1 MSEYILEY
9 PHKLKFDD
17 VTYMPLGEDE
27 MLNRIYT
34 TLEERK
40 NNKEQRISKPK
51 NTTSKTKKEV
61 PKKPIVNT
69 SEMSEINAQVYNFFT
84 KGPAN
89 IDTIIDNTGLDSAD
103 VLTAIT
109 ELEIDGL
116 IKSVS
121 GGRYELA

>member
-1 MSEYILEY
+1 MI
-9 PHKLKFDD
+9 D
-17 VTYMPLGEDE
+17 
-27 MLNRIYT
+27 
-34 TLEERK
+34 
-40 NNKEQRISKPK
+40 
-51 NTTSKTKKEV
+51 
-61 PKKPIVNT
+61 
-69 SEMSEINAQVYNFFT
+69 
-84 KGPAN
+84 